1 MNINVGCCSSTLKSH
16 LTQRLFQKNLFTII
30 IVIYFI
36 WLLFDFYWVSN
47 HNILTKYPDIWHI
60 FRCEACLWRGSVP
73 EARIWFCGM
82 LAIFFFFILM
92 ENNKLYV
99 VSRLTISWRCC
110 YSETDHPTWCW
121 KCWRKWLPWD
131 EIMGWWRK
139 VILINYSFE

>member
-1 MNINVGCCSSTLKSH
+1 MININVGCCSSTLKSH
-16 LTQRLFQKNLFTII
+16 LTQRLFQKNLLTII

-60 FRCEACLWRGSVP
+60 FRCEVCRWSQSLICRNHSFPPSLVSDGDQCQKQGFGSV
-73 EARIWFCGM
+73 ECWQY
-82 LAIFFFFILM
+82 FFFFILM

-121 KCWRKWLPWD
+121 K
-131 EIMGWWRK
+131 WWRK
-139 VILINYSFE
+139 